1 MRYEIKNATTEKI
14 GHGNLLTYGVLQR
27 QGRDGNQEIP
37 GGGGRE
43 YAFFKLDH
51 RQVEREGWNK
61 QQRNFEKIQRQTAR
75 LINRLNGFRNA
86 DNSKLEL
93 KHRTTNISKYS

>member
-14 GHGNLLTYGVLQR
+14 GKGNLLTYGILQKG
-27 QGRDGNQEIP
+27 GRDGTPEIP

-51 RQVEREGWNK
+51 RQVERESWNK

-75 LINRLNGFRNA
+75 LINKINGFRNA

-93 KHRTTNISKYS
+93 KHRTTNTPKYS